1 MISNQMNINS
11 AYILEDRGIL
21 FVDGADAKDFLQNI
35 ITNDINKVSDAK
47 SCFASLL
54 TPQGKFLFD
63 FLVIKHKK
71 GYFLDCEKIQIDE
84 LFKQL
89 SLYKL
94 RSNIQILNLSNE
106 FVVAALSYEKFKS
119 LKGSED
125 ELGFTIRY
133 EEDPILLDPRN
144 KKLGARLVINLE
156 KLYLSLK
163 KLDLKSSKLE
173 EYYNLSFDLGIL
185 QNNTNKLKDKIFG
198 IECNFEELN
207 AINFKKGCYVGQEN
221 TSRIKLR
228 NKLRRRILPVKK
240 IVGEI
245 AENDIIKYKGSEIGK
260 VIISTPYS
268 FALVKV
274 VEPDLN
280 EFTNTELI
288 CGKSKVKIL
297 KPEWI

>member
-106 FVVAALSYEKFKS
+106 FVIAALSYEKFKS
-119 LKGSED
+119 LKSSED

-245 AENDIIKYKGSEIGK
+245 SENDIIKYKGSEIGK